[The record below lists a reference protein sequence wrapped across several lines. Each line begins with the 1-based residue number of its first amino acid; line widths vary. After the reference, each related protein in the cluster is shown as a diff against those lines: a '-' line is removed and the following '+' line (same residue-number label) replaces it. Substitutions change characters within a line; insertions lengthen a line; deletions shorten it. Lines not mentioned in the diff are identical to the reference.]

1 MLPPNLAFLMPLYS
15 HSSEQTVTNNIV
27 KLFTIQT
34 VLLTEV
40 KRKWV
45 RTCTHWHRVIPTT
58 GGSAE
63 QAVGLGRKHGVTLLT
78 GKHTGRPVRG
88 ISEWVFTFHGAV
100 CRLGQLFT
108 PNHCETTHKG
118 VNNQRFDGKMYV
130 VFRDEGGIPCIPAR
144 LTFTCGGFRPGAGC
158 GASHRIRM
166 AELVSFLA
174 GVGGQGAVCMAAVRV
189 RPADRCFGWGHH
201 LLRIAPHD

>member
-1 MLPPNLAFLMPLYS
+1 MGPYLHTLAPS
-15 HSSEQTVTNNIV
+15 HSNDRW
-27 KLFTIQT
+27 L
-34 VLLTEV
+34 
-40 KRKWV
+40 RRAGC
-45 RTCTHWHRVIPTT
+45 RTGKEAWCNPPHR
-58 GGSAE
+58 
-63 QAVGLGRKHGVTLLT
+63 
-78 GKHTGRPVRG
+78 KHTGRPVRG